1 MALLEAVVVFVVG
14 YVTGAVTRIFAGLAA
29 VIALVLAVLGI
40 ALPDSVFAVVDPVLG
55 VYLGNELLFLSGFL
69 FAIAHNPDSGDDEEE

>member
-1 MALLEAVVVFVVG
+1 MTLLEAIAVFVVG
-14 YVTGAVTRIFAGLAA
+14 YVAGAVTRIFAGLAA

-40 ALPDSVFAVVDPVLG
+40 ALPDSVLAVVDPVLG

-69 FAIAHNPDSGDDEEE
+69 FAIAHNPAESDDED